1 MKCNGVWPLSAIL
14 KKVGILVSKVDHAL
28 PGCYGVIRGSLP
40 CEITQVI
47 SNHEDLREA
56 VENFGIPFTVV
67 KITKDNKTRAYAQ
80 IDELVKT

>member
-1 MKCNGVWPLSAIL
+1 MQWRLAFVSEL

-28 PGCYGVIRGSLP
+28 LELLWRHARGLP

-56 VENFGIPFTVV
+56 VENFGIPFEVV
-67 KITKDNKTRAYAQ
+67 
-80 IDELVKT
+80 